1 MDANIVLTL
10 ACISIVVMA
19 FRIIYLTNIVSSL
32 IKTTTELSNETL
44 RMSKIQGKL
53 IDRVIDI
60 EKELN

>member
-19 FRIIYLTNIVSSL
+19 FRIIYLTNQVNFL
-32 IKTTTELSNETL
+32 IKYTLDVSNEAL
-44 RMSKIQGKL
+44 KMSKIQGKL